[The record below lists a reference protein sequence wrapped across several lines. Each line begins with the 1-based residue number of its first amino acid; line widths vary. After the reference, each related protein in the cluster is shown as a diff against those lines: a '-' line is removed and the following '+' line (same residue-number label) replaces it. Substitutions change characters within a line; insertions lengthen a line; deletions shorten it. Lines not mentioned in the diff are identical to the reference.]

1 MTEKGNGGTGM
12 RFFVCSELLENIA
25 FGINKI
31 RNLSKLKYN
40 ESMVAESLY
49 IYAFSL
55 FESTI
60 SESVRH
66 FLSAFPEKMGKMKE
80 KLNLELLYE
89 HPFYNGYFLAELVD
103 TEVKRLN
110 KGNAKEILCSSLK
123 TFDIEDNEL
132 NKYFT
137 DLDIISDNR
146 NKLVHETARVV
157 NDYIHSS
164 RNNKEIGVKISNELY
179 SKHLEVIVNVLSDFQ
194 MEFARKY
201 RKYTKR
207 KLLCDL
213 WNEVFSN
220 SYTKK
225 ATPLLAFEKCFS
237 SGETIYLNIEYL
249 KTVKDSISS
258 SEQYFLSL
266 FLQNHNGALQ
276 QEWFKQLPGFVSI
289 SDKEK
294 IYLILHLFI
303 IYPLLLQGEEKYDDI
318 RESKLK

>member
-1 MTEKGNGGTGM
+1 M
-12 RFFVCSELLENIA
+12 RFFVCSELLENVA

-31 RNLSKLKYN
+31 RNLSKLKYSD
-40 ESMVAESLY
+40 SMVTEALY

-55 FESTI
+55 FESTL

-80 KLNLELLYE
+80 KLNLQSMYE
-89 HPFYNGYFLAELVD
+89 HPLYNGYFLAELVD
-103 TEVKRLN
+103 AEVKQLN
-110 KGNAKEILCSSLK
+110 KGDAKEVLCSSLR
-123 TFDIEDNEL
+123 TFDIEDNEF
-132 NKYFT
+132 NKYFA
-137 DLDIISDNR
+137 DLGIISDNR
-146 NKLVHETARVV
+146 NKLVHETTRVT
-157 NDYIHSS
+157 NDYIHSP
-164 RNNKEIGVKISNELY
+164 RNNKETGVKISNELY
-179 SKHLEVIVNVLSDFQ
+179 SQHLELIVNVLSDFQ
-194 MEFARKY
+194 MEFSKKY
-201 RKYTKR
+201 GKYTKR

-225 ATPLLAFEKCFS
+225 ATPLLPFERCFS
-237 SGETIYLNIEYL
+237 SGETIHLNIEYL

-289 SDKEK
+289 SDKER
-294 IYLILHLFI
+294 IYQILHLFI

-318 RESKLK
+318 KESKLK